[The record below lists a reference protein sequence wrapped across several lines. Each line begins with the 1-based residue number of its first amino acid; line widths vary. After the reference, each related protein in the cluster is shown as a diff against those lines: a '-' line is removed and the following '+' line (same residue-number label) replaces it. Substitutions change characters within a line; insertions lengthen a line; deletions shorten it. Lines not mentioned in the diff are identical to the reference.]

1 MALLFRRSFC
11 GQICPL
17 GFLQE
22 LFGGL
27 GRKIF
32 HRTFEMPAVLD
43 RPARYLKYIVLV
55 VFVGMAW
62 TAADLSVRP
71 YDPWA
76 AWQHLTSAEV
86 LTDVSIG
93 LVVLGVALVGSMVYD
108 RFFCKYLC
116 PMGAFLGIFSKVSLF
131 KVRRTAE
138 TCIDCRAC
146 DTACPMDI
154 PVSEVETVE
163 SSECISC
170 GECTTACPVKDTL
183 STQTRGGRRLSP
195 LAATGVIVAGFAV
208 IVGVAT
214 ATGDFRWSAPSFTE
228 SAKTAAEG
236 EGAPVAEF
244 DTALI
249 KGSSVLSEVM
259 DAAGVSADEVEQVFG
274 VPASDQA
281 KPIKD
286 IKGTY
291 GFTPDDVRAFIELY
305 RDDPVSALTFVPSG
319 EAAEE

>member
-1 MALLFRRSFC
+1 
-11 GQICPL
+11 
-17 GFLQE
+17 
-22 LFGGL
+22 
-27 GRKIF
+27 
-32 HRTFEMPAVLD
+32 
-43 RPARYLKYIVLV
+43 
-55 VFVGMAW
+55 
-62 TAADLSVRP
+62 
-71 YDPWA
+71 
-76 AWQHLTSAEV
+76 
-86 LTDVSIG
+86 
-93 LVVLGVALVGSMVYD
+93 
-108 RFFCKYLC
+108 
-116 PMGAFLGIFSKVSLF
+116 MGAFLGIFSKVSLF